1 MPLGVLM
8 KVKTVQIEEI
18 FLKCWLF
25 ECASKSVFKL
35 LLASVYGGSDNSEL
49 RIVAYNPQSPVPNM

>member
-1 MPLGVLM
+1 M